1 MCDCNSPEVFNDR
14 LVRAKK
20 PYQCYECGNTIAVN
34 EKHHSI
40 FGVWD
45 GEPSS
50 YRFCCNCETLRS
62 WLSELD
68 LPDADC
74 CMGEYGNL
82 YYELAECGL
91 ISCKKGRPVAVDE
104 RLELLSRQEN
114 DWKLKVR
121 EVVGCSN

>member
-1 MCDCNSPEVFNDR
+1 MCDCNYPEVFNNR
-14 LVRAKK
+14 TVRAKK
-20 PYQCYECGNTIAVN
+20 PYKCYECRNTIAVN

-45 GEPSS
+45 HEPGS
-50 YRFCCNCETLRS
+50 YRFCRNCETLRN
-62 WLSELD
+62 WLLE

-91 ISCKKGRPVAVDE
+91 ISFKNSEPVEIDE
-104 RLELLSRQEN
+104 RLELLPCQEN
-114 DWKLKVR
+114 DWKVKVR
-121 EVVGCSN
+121 EVVECSN